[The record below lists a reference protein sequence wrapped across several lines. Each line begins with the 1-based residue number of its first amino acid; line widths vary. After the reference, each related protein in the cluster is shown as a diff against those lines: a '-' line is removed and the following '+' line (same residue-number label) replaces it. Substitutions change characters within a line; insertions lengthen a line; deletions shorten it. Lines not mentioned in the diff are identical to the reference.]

1 MEKIISLW
9 NQSDRF
15 ILIPAVASTASAVVI
30 TAFFFLVQNRLPSK
44 LPLFYSLPWGQA
56 QLSDKHQFLLLPVI
70 LILTTLVNILLALQ
84 LHPVQMVLR
93 RILTVSLLLTN
104 SVIIITA
111 FKILSIFI

>member
-1 MEKIISLW
+1 MGKLLSVW

-15 ILIPAVASTASAVVI
+15 VLVPAVASSASAAVTTI
-30 TAFFFLVQNRLPSK
+30 LFFLVQNRLPQK

-56 QLSDKHQFLLLPVI
+56 QLSEKHQFLLLPTV

-104 SVIIITA
+104 IIIIITA
-111 FKILSIFI
+111 FKILAIFI

>member
-1 MEKIISLW
+1 MGKLTSVW

-15 ILIPAVASTASAVVI
+15 ILIPTVVSAASVI
-30 TAFFFLVQNRLPSK
+30 VIATLFFLLQSRLPSK

-56 QLSDKHQFLLLPVI
+56 QLSGKHQFLLLPVI

-104 SVIIITA
+104 IIIIITA
-111 FKILSIFI
+111 FKILTIFI